1 MPHPLEQSYNWRTP
15 VLFAS
20 IAAVICI
27 GALAHGQANGWLPAL
42 IVVVSLWALIV
53 GLIYLRTRAFL
64 LIDGSKLMVRRFR
77 TFHTIDAADSGR
89 GRGVPDAQRPE
100 LSAYRTR
107 LRREHE
113 PHRGPGGVAAWRAF
127 DPLHVDTDSST
138 AGNPR
143 QGLPEDRCGSC

>member
-27 GALAHGQANGWLPAL
+27 GALAHGRANGWLPAL
-42 IVVVSLWALIV
+42 IVVVLLWALIV
-53 GLIYLRTRAFL
+53 GLDLSADQGFSA
-64 LIDGSKLMVRRFR
+64 DRRVQAHGATLPDVPHYR
-77 TFHTIDAADSGR
+77 RRRLGR
-89 GRGVPDAQRPE
+89 GRGVPDAQWPE

-113 PHRGPGGVAAWRAF
+113 PHRGPRGVAA
-127 DPLHVDTDSST
+127 
-138 AGNPR
+138 
-143 QGLPEDRCGSC
+143 